1 MNSTFQG
8 KNLYSERGEVFK
20 GAVSALERVWCQIGW
35 VPGLPNLLECV
46 PACERG
52 VETGFFW
59 PKSFHDSMIL
69 YSSIYVVLPHKYVS
83 TNVRKENLFLCTFFL
98 ADKDHF
104 ISLLYAVLSKH
115 FFRKSGWNFCP
126 AHPYKS
132 IVAVWFLKFCS

>member
-1 MNSTFQG
+1 ME
-8 KNLYSERGEVFK
+8 Y
-20 GAVSALERVWCQIGW
+20 
-35 VPGLPNLLECV
+35 V

-59 PKSFHDSMIL
+59 PKSFHDSMII

-83 TNVRKENLFLCTFFL
+83 TNVRRNENRFLCAFFL

-104 ISLLYAVLSKH
+104 ISLLHAVLSKH
-115 FFRKSGWNFCP
+115 FFRNCGWNFCP

-132 IVAVWFLKFCS
+132 IVAVWFLKFCSWILQNYFTSCMNHSTHHIHIWILSLINFFF